1 MSTLS
6 ELTYAQFKP
15 DAGTIRMLPD
25 HDTNATM
32 FWVSRLDPEPTEPCK
47 LHLSKSRTS
56 QMVNALKLRPVY
68 PWKRN
73 QHLSHKRKVSALR
86 AWRGIKPEYVM
97 LSLPSAFGK
106 AVARIIKG

>member
-32 FWVSRLDPEPTEPCK
+32 FWVSRIVPEEAVEAACEIKSEQRVDLDSVNINQLEFRSRLPEAEP
-47 LHLSKSRTS
+47 
-56 QMVNALKLRPVY
+56 NWP
-68 PWKRN
+68 
-73 QHLSHKRKVSALR
+73 
-86 AWRGIKPEYVM
+86 YVE
-97 LSLPSAFGK
+97 
-106 AVARIIKG
+106 